1 MENMKIL
8 RKRLRFSER
17 DDIVLL
23 REVLGQ
29 NPFENPVSWAIVQ
42 ENMKSLTRKNFS
54 VRTIKEHLGLIIKLW
69 VKEIDG
75 LKDRSCIE
83 YHPTEKQT
91 LCAEVYNLMKEFKY
105 EAKKTKLN
113 QALDKSKKLGIMARE
128 EAKNSVL
135 QNNIENDYVDHDI
148 LVDHTYVGAY
158 IEVNNYDSIADV
170 GSNCSN
176 VPLLEQCEPQSVTT
190 PDVRRTPLFTRK
202 SDVFGCS
209 TRGTNKG
216 QYFALREKELQLE
229 EKKLALEERKLKL
242 AEQQFELASF
252 ETRKKLELQEKQI
265 NSEIESR
272 RFLETN
278 LDNQNKLIHL
288 LVSKLNN

>member
-1 MENMKIL
+1 
-8 RKRLRFSER
+8 
-17 DDIVLL
+17 
-23 REVLGQ
+23 
-29 NPFENPVSWAIVQ
+29 
-42 ENMKSLTRKNFS
+42 MKSLTRKNFS

-158 IEVNNYDSIADV
+158 I
-170 GSNCSN
+170 
-176 VPLLEQCEPQSVTT
+176 
-190 PDVRRTPLFTRK
+190 
-202 SDVFGCS
+202 GCS